1 MPQVLLSHH
10 EHVEEEKTKCIE
22 AARCQSPNPQRA
34 EDNSLRPTRKY
45 AFGLQ
50 QFLHSTVKF
59 DNVMMTIDRKKSH
72 LDLRCMTCV
81 CVGMKTLN
89 ISDKHWLETSD
100 IDHLIST
107 RN

>member
-59 DNVMMTIDRKKSH
+59 DNVMMTIDRKKVSFRFKVH
-72 LDLRCMTCV
+72 DMCLCWHENV
-81 CVGMKTLN
+81 
-89 ISDKHWLETSD
+89 KH
-100 IDHLIST
+100 I
-107 RN
+107 